1 VLSGGKWLEYCGTT
15 VATPGEAMGPS
26 LPSNFGDTCVAHEE
40 RPADPPPPPPV
51 VQVPVEGRWGTAT
64 LSAIGG
70 VRRLS
75 VAAFDAPLRLSG
87 YGPLPRDYP
96 GGGFALDFSFARWR
110 FEIPVFI
117 GAASAPSLA
126 GPGSVGA
133 MVADLSFDVGYDL
146 VRYEGLTVFAQGGFG
161 ISSLMLDT
169 RDPHWTFIAQ
179 RTGVSSDVSTVEQ
192 DTFIFD
198 GQLGIEEL
206 VPLGRAGPAEMWG
219 LTLSLRGGY
228 EQQIANGGWQTSGSP
243 STSVG
248 GLPLVDLSGGW
259 LALGI
264 GFGVYAAAPKSVGYV
279 APP

>member
-1 VLSGGKWLEYCGTT
+1 MQKMAGV
-15 VATPGEAMGPS
+15 VAARGLPFPVGEAMGPS
-26 LPSNFGDTCVAHEE
+26 LPSTSGDVCVAHEE

-51 VQVPVEGRWGTAT
+51 ARVPVEDRWGTAT

-70 VRRLS
+70 MRRLS
-75 VAAFDAPLRLSG
+75 VGAFDAPLRASG

-96 GGGFALDFSFARWR
+96 GGGFALDLSFARWR

-133 MVADLSFDVGYDL
+133 MVADVSFDVGYDL
-146 VRYEGLTVFAQGGFG
+146 LRWEGLTVFAQGGLG
-161 ISSLMLDT
+161 IGSLMLDA
-169 RDPHWTFIAQ
+169 RDPHWNFVAQ
-179 RTGVSSDVSTVEQ
+179 RTGVASDVSTVEQ

-198 GQLGIEEL
+198 GQLGLEEV
-206 VPLGRAGPAEMWG
+206 VPLGRVGPTEMWG

-228 EQQIANGGWQTSGSP
+228 EQEIANGGWETSGSP
-243 STSVG
+243 STSLG

-259 LALGI
+259 MALGI
-264 GFGVYAAAPKSVGYV
+264 GVGVYGATPRSLERTT
-279 APP
+279 P